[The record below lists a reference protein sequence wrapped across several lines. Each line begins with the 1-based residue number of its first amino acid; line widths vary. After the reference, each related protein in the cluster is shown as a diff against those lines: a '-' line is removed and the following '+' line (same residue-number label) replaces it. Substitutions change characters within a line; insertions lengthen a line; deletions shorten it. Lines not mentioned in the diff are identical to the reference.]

1 MRRSSGVRSEDVAL
15 ALVIEVHHWIDSL
28 LTGLRTLGVQQ
39 QYWRTLELTTDDT
52 IVRAK
57 FLDDGAVPIVD
68 CLCSFVV
75 AHDILLFAVLSR
87 A

>member
-68 CLCSFVV
+68 CLVASSSLTTFSFS
-75 AHDILLFAVLSR
+75 LC
-87 A
+87 